1 MSNNIKGKQDR
12 GQSAAFLLKNWYWN
26 VSLYGW
32 QSSSRRNIRN
42 QKRNQEMCKDEKKR
56 KKMRSDIF
64 PSPFLQLVNSSKISS
79 LTWVMKLNQLIF
91 FPSFFVFETPLKD
104 FLYYSPIILTFWFRY
119 LQTSIKES
127 CLYLSSQLFFKT
139 QHKTQT
145 CVYHGATPKRTF
157 N

>member
-1 MSNNIKGKQDR
+1 MRECCISVEKLI
-12 GQSAAFLLKNWYWN
+12 LKCQFIWMTEQQQEEY
-26 VSLYGW
+26 
-32 QSSSRRNIRN
+32 
-42 QKRNQEMCKDEKKR
+42 QKSKKESGIVQRWEKE

-79 LTWVMKLNQLIF
+79 LNWVMKLNQLIF

-104 FLYYSPIILTFWFRY
+104 FLYYSPIILTFWFRC

-145 CVYHGATPKRTF
+145 F
-157 N
+157 